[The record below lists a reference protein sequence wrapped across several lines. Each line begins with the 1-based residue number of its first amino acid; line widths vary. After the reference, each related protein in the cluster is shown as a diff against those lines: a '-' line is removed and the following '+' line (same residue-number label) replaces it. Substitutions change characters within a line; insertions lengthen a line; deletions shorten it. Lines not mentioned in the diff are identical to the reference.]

1 MDDLF
6 DVNDDE
12 HVKFG
17 YKLNMKYKSLIIFLY
32 FSGTHYKPKFRNLAI
47 FTF

>member
-6 DVNDDE
+6 NVNDDE

-17 YKLNMKYKSLIIFLY
+17 YKLDSKYKSLFIFLY
-32 FSGTHYKPKFRNLAI
+32 FFRSTLQTKFRNLAI
-47 FTF
+47 ITF